1 MFEQE
6 TFWGKSFGWQTFG
19 QYALD
24 VWVTHHLRIHRWLT
38 GRVWWYSG
46 SICSRWHFA
55 LYHFQSI
62 AWKLQ
67 IFHTPHAFGVPI
79 VDDSLGISVRSS
91 ASENYTVSQKT
102 SHLWLAITLTHINRF
117 WYFFGRNV
125 TDKVGNSKINHI
137 SLMTIHLWIL
147 NQILSKYIAY

>member
-6 TFWGKSFGWQTFG
+6 TFWGKSFGWQTFV

-24 VWVTHHLRIHRWLT
+24 VWVTHHLRIHGWLT
-38 GRVWWYSG
+38 GRVWWYRG

-67 IFHTPHAFGVPI
+67 IFHTPHAYCGWLSWYFSKIFSFRKLHCVSKNVPPMACYNF
-79 VDDSLGISVRSS
+79 D
-91 ASENYTVSQKT
+91 
-102 SHLWLAITLTHINRF
+102 THEQILIF
-117 WYFFGRNV
+117 FFGRNV